1 MKAKK
6 VVPLLEDNPINNYE
20 SSKGWEIKKLKD
32 ITKKVSTI
40 KPETDPERIFGY
52 VDISSINN
60 KTNKIVE
67 FKNIRGKAAPSR
79 ARQSI
84 QQNDVLFSNVRT
96 YLRNIAIVPDDLD
109 VQVCSTGFTVLRS
122 NGTIVPKFLFYYT
135 LTNDFINKVTPQ
147 QTGSQYPA
155 TTDRVVKDATIPLPP
170 LAEQHRIV
178 ARVEALLSQINAARD
193 RLNRVPLIMKRFR
206 QAVLA
211 AACSGRLTEGW
222 REENPAIEPAEKYLC
237 HLNNEQKIKIK
248 QKNEGID
255 VDSEYELPINWIYV
269 CLDNIL
275 EKNRAIRYGVLKP
288 GIDDPNGIRL
298 IKSGQ
303 VRDGFMDLTE
313 IYRITRDLDQQYSRT
328 RLQGGELLLNLVGA
342 SIGRSAI
349 APNELRGAN
358 VSRAIA
364 VIPIL
369 NSHSKYVQLSLQ
381 GPIGQKLIQSKTG
394 GTAQPVLNLEE
405 VRKLLIPL
413 PPLSELDEI
422 IRRVETLFT
431 LADKIEQEVAEA
443 MKRTEALT
451 QAVLAKAFR
460 GELVEREVESNEVHP
475 T

>member
-67 FKNIRGKAAPSR
+67 YKNIRGKAAPSR

>member
-443 MKRTEALT
+443 MKGTEALT

>member
-1 MKAKK
+1 
-6 VVPLLEDNPINNYE
+6 
-20 SSKGWEIKKLKD
+20 
-32 ITKKVSTI
+32 
-40 KPETDPERIFGY
+40 
-52 VDISSINN
+52 
-60 KTNKIVE
+60 
-67 FKNIRGKAAPSR
+67 
-79 ARQSI
+79 
-84 QQNDVLFSNVRT
+84 
-96 YLRNIAIVPDDLD
+96 
-109 VQVCSTGFTVLRS
+109 
-122 NGTIVPKFLFYYT
+122 
-135 LTNDFINKVTPQ
+135 
-147 QTGSQYPA
+147 
-155 TTDRVVKDATIPLPP
+155 
-170 LAEQHRIV
+170 
-178 ARVEALLSQINAARD
+178 
-193 RLNRVPLIMKRFR
+193 
-206 QAVLA
+206 
-211 AACSGRLTEGW
+211 LTEGW

>member
-84 QQNDVLFSNVRT
+84 QQNDVLFSNDRT

-451 QAVLAKAFR
+451 QAVLAMAFR

>member
-1 MKAKK
+1 M
-6 VVPLLEDNPINNYE
+6 
-20 SSKGWEIKKLKD
+20 KKLNDRDK
-32 ITKKVSTI
+32 I
-40 KPETDPERIFGY
+40 K
-52 VDISSINN
+52 S
-60 KTNKIVE
+60 
-67 FKNIRGKAAPSR
+67 
-79 ARQSI
+79 
-84 QQNDVLFSNVRT
+84 
-96 YLRNIAIVPDDLD
+96 
-109 VQVCSTGFTVLRS
+109 
-122 NGTIVPKFLFYYT
+122 
-135 LTNDFINKVTPQ
+135 DFINNDELPKDWKFSSIENLSTSIQYGYTASALQNFEGPRLLRITDIQNDTVNWDTVPSCEITKENFLKFELKPGDIVFAR
-147 QTGSQYPA
+147 TGA
-155 TTDRVVKDATIPLPP
+155 TTGKSYLIQSCPKAVFASYLIRIRPNNSVDPHFLILFFQTMDYWRMISENVAGITQPNCNASKLKNLTVPVPP
-170 LAEQHRIV
+170 LSEQHRII
-178 ARVEALLSQINAARD
+178 ARVEALFSQINAARD